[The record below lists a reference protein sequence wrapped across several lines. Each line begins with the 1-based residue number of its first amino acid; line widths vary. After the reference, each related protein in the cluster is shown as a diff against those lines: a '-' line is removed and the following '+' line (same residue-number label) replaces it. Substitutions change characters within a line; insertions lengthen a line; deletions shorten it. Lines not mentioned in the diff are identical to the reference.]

1 MAAPPAFAQD
11 AVDPIGA
18 LLDQAPAM
26 DEDQAEAMG
35 ALPPP
40 PPAPLPYAPP
50 PTAAPAYPY
59 APVTPPASTASYPS
73 RGPVP
78 YTPGPVPYT
87 PRPVAPYNPAPT
99 TYAPQT
105 YSRPAAPK
113 LSAPVHV
120 DEYDKTPEAPLNAVE
135 LGYES
140 RLRSSFASAQ
150 GMQGPMDGAWVL
162 RTRSGETLYSFLL
175 VDKGGGTLE
184 GAWRDPRRRGSPD
197 ASGFLVDIQRV
208 GSQVTASFYP
218 RPGAGVAT
226 LMLNPVSGGEWS
238 GDLLEG
244 RDRTAVTL
252 RRN

>member
-1 MAAPPAFAQD
+1 MNQFLRSAIGLLALAAASAAQAQD
-11 AVDPIGA
+11 VVDPIGSI
-18 LLDQAPAM
+18 LDQVDEETAETLGAPPPAAPEPAPAAAPAFPYSPAPAPPP
-26 DEDQAEAMG
+26 AERPAVVSLPP
-35 ALPPP
+35 AYAPPP
-40 PPAPLPYAPP
+40 PPVSRRPRL
-50 PTAAPAYPY
+50 T
-59 APVTPPASTASYPS
+59 APVT
-73 RGPVP
+73 
-78 YTPGPVPYT
+78 
-87 PRPVAPYNPAPT
+87 
-99 TYAPQT
+99 
-105 YSRPAAPK
+105 
-113 LSAPVHV
+113 V

-197 ASGFLVDIQRV
+197 ASGFLVEIQRV

>member
-1 MAAPPAFAQD
+1 MNQFLRSAIGLLALAAASAAQAQD
-11 AVDPIGA
+11 VVDPIGSI
-18 LLDQAPAM
+18 LDQVDEETAETLGAPPPAAPAP
-26 DEDQAEAMG
+26 EPAPAAAPAFPYSPAPAPPPAERPAVVSLPP
-35 ALPPP
+35 AYAPPP
-40 PPAPLPYAPP
+40 PPASRRPLL
-50 PTAAPAYPY
+50 T
-59 APVTPPASTASYPS
+59 APVT
-73 RGPVP
+73 
-78 YTPGPVPYT
+78 
-87 PRPVAPYNPAPT
+87 
-99 TYAPQT
+99 
-105 YSRPAAPK
+105 
-113 LSAPVHV
+113 V

-226 LMLNPVSGGEWS
+226 LMLNPVSGAEWS

>member
-1 MAAPPAFAQD
+1 MNQFLRSAIGLLALAAASAAQAQD
-11 AVDPIGA
+11 VVDPIGSI
-18 LLDQAPAM
+18 LDQV
-26 DEDQAEAMG
+26 DEETAETLG
-35 ALPPP
+35 A
-40 PPAPLPYAPP
+40 P
-50 PTAAPAYPY
+50 PTAAPAPEPAPAPAPTAAPAFPY
-59 APVTPPASTASYPS
+59 SPAPAPPPAERPAVVSLPPAYAPPPPPASRRPLLTAPVT
-73 RGPVP
+73 
-78 YTPGPVPYT
+78 
-87 PRPVAPYNPAPT
+87 
-99 TYAPQT
+99 
-105 YSRPAAPK
+105 
-113 LSAPVHV
+113 V

>member
-1 MAAPPAFAQD
+1 LNQFLRSAIGLLALAAASAAQAQD
-11 AVDPIGA
+11 VVDPIGSI
-18 LLDQAPAM
+18 LDQVDEETAETLGAPPPAAPAP
-26 DEDQAEAMG
+26 EPAPAFPYSPAPAPPPAERPAVVSLPP
-35 ALPPP
+35 AYAPPP
-40 PPAPLPYAPP
+40 PPVSRRPRL
-50 PTAAPAYPY
+50 T
-59 APVTPPASTASYPS
+59 APVT
-73 RGPVP
+73 
-78 YTPGPVPYT
+78 
-87 PRPVAPYNPAPT
+87 
-99 TYAPQT
+99 
-105 YSRPAAPK
+105 
-113 LSAPVHV
+113 V

-197 ASGFLVDIQRV
+197 ASGFLVEIQRV

-226 LMLNPVSGGEWS
+226 LMLNPVSGAEWS

>member
-1 MAAPPAFAQD
+1 MNQFLRSAIGLLALAAASAAQAQD
-11 AVDPIGA
+11 VVDPIGSI
-18 LLDQAPAM
+18 LDQVDEEAAETLGAPPPAAPAPAPTATPAFPYSPAPAPPP
-26 DEDQAEAMG
+26 AERPAVVSLPP
-35 ALPPP
+35 AYAPPP
-40 PPAPLPYAPP
+40 PPVSRRPRL
-50 PTAAPAYPY
+50 T
-59 APVTPPASTASYPS
+59 APVT
-73 RGPVP
+73 
-78 YTPGPVPYT
+78 
-87 PRPVAPYNPAPT
+87 
-99 TYAPQT
+99 
-105 YSRPAAPK
+105 
-113 LSAPVHV
+113 V

-140 RLRSSFASAQ
+140 RLRSSFALAQ

-226 LMLNPVSGGEWS
+226 LMLSPVSGAEWS

>member
-1 MAAPPAFAQD
+1 MNQFLRSAIGLLALAAASAAQAQD
-11 AVDPIGA
+11 VVDPIGSI
-18 LLDQAPAM
+18 LDQVDEETAETLGAPPPAAPAP
-26 DEDQAEAMG
+26 EPAPAAAPAFPYSPAPAPPPAERPAVVSLPP
-35 ALPPP
+35 AYAPPP
-40 PPAPLPYAPP
+40 PPVSRRPRL
-50 PTAAPAYPY
+50 T
-59 APVTPPASTASYPS
+59 APVT
-73 RGPVP
+73 
-78 YTPGPVPYT
+78 
-87 PRPVAPYNPAPT
+87 
-99 TYAPQT
+99 
-105 YSRPAAPK
+105 
-113 LSAPVHV
+113 V

-226 LMLNPVSGGEWS
+226 LMLNPVSGAEWS

>member
-1 MAAPPAFAQD
+1 MNQFLRSAIGLLALAAASAAQAQD
-11 AVDPIGA
+11 VVDPIGS
-18 LLDQAPAM
+18 LLDQI
-26 DEDQAEAMG
+26 DEETAETLG
-35 ALPPP
+35 AP
-40 PPAPLPYAPP
+40 PPAAPAP
-50 PTAAPAYPY
+50 EPAPAPAPTAAPAFPY
-59 APVTPPASTASYPS
+59 SPAPAPPPAERPAVVSLPPAYAPPPPPVSRRPRLTAPVT
-73 RGPVP
+73 
-78 YTPGPVPYT
+78 
-87 PRPVAPYNPAPT
+87 
-99 TYAPQT
+99 
-105 YSRPAAPK
+105 
-113 LSAPVHV
+113 V
-120 DEYDKTPEAPLNAVE
+120 DDYDKTPEAPLNAVE

>member
-1 MAAPPAFAQD
+1 
-11 AVDPIGA
+11 
-18 LLDQAPAM
+18 
-26 DEDQAEAMG
+26 
-35 ALPPP
+35 
-40 PPAPLPYAPP
+40 
-50 PTAAPAYPY
+50 
-59 APVTPPASTASYPS
+59 
-73 RGPVP
+73 
-78 YTPGPVPYT
+78 
-87 PRPVAPYNPAPT
+87 
-99 TYAPQT
+99 
-105 YSRPAAPK
+105 
-113 LSAPVHV
+113 
-120 DEYDKTPEAPLNAVE
+120 
-135 LGYES
+135 
-140 RLRSSFASAQ
+140 
-150 GMQGPMDGAWVL
+150 MDGAWVL

>member
-1 MAAPPAFAQD
+1 MNQFLRSAIGLLALAAASAAQAQD
-11 AVDPIGA
+11 VVDPIGSI
-18 LLDQAPAM
+18 LDQVDEETAETLGAPPPAAPAP
-26 DEDQAEAMG
+26 EPAPAPAPTAAPAFPYSPAPAPPPAERPAVVSLPR
-35 ALPPP
+35 AYAPPP
-40 PPAPLPYAPP
+40 PPASRRPLL
-50 PTAAPAYPY
+50 T
-59 APVTPPASTASYPS
+59 APVT
-73 RGPVP
+73 
-78 YTPGPVPYT
+78 
-87 PRPVAPYNPAPT
+87 
-99 TYAPQT
+99 
-105 YSRPAAPK
+105 
-113 LSAPVHV
+113 V

>member
-1 MAAPPAFAQD
+1 MNQFLRSAIGLLALAAASAAQAQD
-11 AVDPIGA
+11 VVDPIGSI
-18 LLDQAPAM
+18 LDQVDEETAETLGAPPPAAPAP
-26 DEDQAEAMG
+26 EPAPAAAPAFPYSPAPAPPPAERLAVVSLPP
-35 ALPPP
+35 AYAPPP
-40 PPAPLPYAPP
+40 PPVSRRPRL
-50 PTAAPAYPY
+50 T
-59 APVTPPASTASYPS
+59 APVT
-73 RGPVP
+73 
-78 YTPGPVPYT
+78 
-87 PRPVAPYNPAPT
+87 
-99 TYAPQT
+99 
-105 YSRPAAPK
+105 
-113 LSAPVHV
+113 V

>member
-1 MAAPPAFAQD
+1 MNQFLRSAIGLLALAAASAAQAQD
-11 AVDPIGA
+11 VVDPIGSI
-18 LLDQAPAM
+18 LDQVDEETAETLGAPPPAAPAP
-26 DEDQAEAMG
+26 EPAPAFPYSPAPAPPPAERPAVVSLPP
-35 ALPPP
+35 AYAPPP
-40 PPAPLPYAPP
+40 PPVSRRPRL
-50 PTAAPAYPY
+50 T
-59 APVTPPASTASYPS
+59 APVT
-73 RGPVP
+73 
-78 YTPGPVPYT
+78 
-87 PRPVAPYNPAPT
+87 
-99 TYAPQT
+99 
-105 YSRPAAPK
+105 
-113 LSAPVHV
+113 V

>member
-1 MAAPPAFAQD
+1 MNQFLRSAIGLLALAAASAAQAQD
-11 AVDPIGA
+11 VVDPIGSI
-18 LLDQAPAM
+18 LDQVDEETAETLGAPPPAAPAP
-26 DEDQAEAMG
+26 EPAPAFPYSPAPAPPPAERPAVVSLPP
-35 ALPPP
+35 AYAPPP
-40 PPAPLPYAPP
+40 PPVSRRPRL
-50 PTAAPAYPY
+50 T
-59 APVTPPASTASYPS
+59 APVT
-73 RGPVP
+73 
-78 YTPGPVPYT
+78 
-87 PRPVAPYNPAPT
+87 
-99 TYAPQT
+99 
-105 YSRPAAPK
+105 
-113 LSAPVHV
+113 V

-226 LMLNPVSGGEWS
+226 LTLNPVSGGEWS

>member
-1 MAAPPAFAQD
+1 MNHFLRSAIGLVALTAASAAQAQD
-11 AVDPIGA
+11 VVDPIGSI
-18 LLDQAPAM
+18 LDQVDEETAETLGAPPPAAPAP
-26 DEDQAEAMG
+26 EPAPAAAPAFPYSPAPAPPPAERPAVVSLPR
-35 ALPPP
+35 AYAPPP
-40 PPAPLPYAPP
+40 PPASRRPLL
-50 PTAAPAYPY
+50 T
-59 APVTPPASTASYPS
+59 APVT
-73 RGPVP
+73 
-78 YTPGPVPYT
+78 
-87 PRPVAPYNPAPT
+87 
-99 TYAPQT
+99 
-105 YSRPAAPK
+105 
-113 LSAPVHV
+113 V

>member
-1 MAAPPAFAQD
+1 MNQFLRSAIGLLALAAASAAQAQD
-11 AVDPIGA
+11 VVDPIGSI
-18 LLDQAPAM
+18 LDQVDEETAETLGAPPPAAPAP
-26 DEDQAEAMG
+26 EPAPAAAPAFPYSPAPAPPPAERPAVVSLPP
-35 ALPPP
+35 AYAPPP
-40 PPAPLPYAPP
+40 PPASRRPLL
-50 PTAAPAYPY
+50 T
-59 APVTPPASTASYPS
+59 APVT
-73 RGPVP
+73 
-78 YTPGPVPYT
+78 
-87 PRPVAPYNPAPT
+87 
-99 TYAPQT
+99 
-105 YSRPAAPK
+105 
-113 LSAPVHV
+113 V

>member
-1 MAAPPAFAQD
+1 MNQFLRSAIGLLALAAASAAQAQD
-11 AVDPIGA
+11 VVDPIGSI
-18 LLDQAPAM
+18 LDQV
-26 DEDQAEAMG
+26 DEEAAETLG
-35 ALPPP
+35 AP
-40 PPAPLPYAPP
+40 PPAAPAP
-50 PTAAPAYPY
+50 APTAAPAFPY
-59 APVTPPASTASYPS
+59 GPAPAPPPAERPAVVSLPPAYAPPPPPVSRRPRLTAPVT
-73 RGPVP
+73 
-78 YTPGPVPYT
+78 
-87 PRPVAPYNPAPT
+87 
-99 TYAPQT
+99 
-105 YSRPAAPK
+105 
-113 LSAPVHV
+113 V

>member
-1 MAAPPAFAQD
+1 MNQFLRSAIGLLALAAASAAQAQD
-11 AVDPIGA
+11 VVDPIGSI
-18 LLDQAPAM
+18 LDQV
-26 DEDQAEAMG
+26 DEEAAETLG
-35 ALPPP
+35 AP
-40 PPAPLPYAPP
+40 PPAAPAP
-50 PTAAPAYPY
+50 APTAAPAFPY
-59 APVTPPASTASYPS
+59 SPAPAPPPAERPAVVSLPPAYAPPPPPVSRRPRLTAPVT
-73 RGPVP
+73 
-78 YTPGPVPYT
+78 
-87 PRPVAPYNPAPT
+87 
-99 TYAPQT
+99 
-105 YSRPAAPK
+105 
-113 LSAPVHV
+113 V

>member
-1 MAAPPAFAQD
+1 MNQFLRSAIGLLALAAASAAQAQD
-11 AVDPIGA
+11 VVDPIGSI
-18 LLDQAPAM
+18 LDQVDEEAAETLGAPPPAAPAP
-26 DEDQAEAMG
+26 EPAPAAAPAFPYSPAPAPPPAERPAVVSLPP
-35 ALPPP
+35 AYAPPP
-40 PPAPLPYAPP
+40 PPASRRPLL
-50 PTAAPAYPY
+50 T
-59 APVTPPASTASYPS
+59 APVT
-73 RGPVP
+73 
-78 YTPGPVPYT
+78 
-87 PRPVAPYNPAPT
+87 
-99 TYAPQT
+99 
-105 YSRPAAPK
+105 
-113 LSAPVHV
+113 V

>member
-1 MAAPPAFAQD
+1 MNQFLRSAIGLLALAAASAAQAQD
-11 AVDPIGA
+11 VVDPIGSI
-18 LLDQAPAM
+18 LDQVDEETAETLGAPPPAAPAP
-26 DEDQAEAMG
+26 EPAPAPAPTAAPAFPYSPAPAPPPAERPAVVSLPP
-35 ALPPP
+35 AYAPPP
-40 PPAPLPYAPP
+40 PPASRRPLL
-50 PTAAPAYPY
+50 T
-59 APVTPPASTASYPS
+59 APVT
-73 RGPVP
+73 
-78 YTPGPVPYT
+78 
-87 PRPVAPYNPAPT
+87 
-99 TYAPQT
+99 
-105 YSRPAAPK
+105 
-113 LSAPVHV
+113 V

>member
-1 MAAPPAFAQD
+1 MNQFLRSAIGLLALAAASAAQAQD
-11 AVDPIGA
+11 VVDPIGSI
-18 LLDQAPAM
+18 LDQVDEETAETLGAPPPAAPAP
-26 DEDQAEAMG
+26 EPAPAAAPAFPYSPAPAPPPAERPAVVSLPP
-35 ALPPP
+35 AYAPPP
-40 PPAPLPYAPP
+40 PPVSRRPRL
-50 PTAAPAYPY
+50 T
-59 APVTPPASTASYPS
+59 APVT
-73 RGPVP
+73 
-78 YTPGPVPYT
+78 
-87 PRPVAPYNPAPT
+87 
-99 TYAPQT
+99 
-105 YSRPAAPK
+105 
-113 LSAPVHV
+113 V

>member
-1 MAAPPAFAQD
+1 MNQFLRSAIGLLALAAASAAQAQD
-11 AVDPIGA
+11 VVDPIGSI
-18 LLDQAPAM
+18 LDQV
-26 DEDQAEAMG
+26 DEEAAETLG
-35 ALPPP
+35 AP
-40 PPAPLPYAPP
+40 PPAAPAP
-50 PTAAPAYPY
+50 APTAAPAFPY
-59 APVTPPASTASYPS
+59 GPAPAPPPAERPAVVSLPPAYAPPPPPVSRRPRLTAPVT
-73 RGPVP
+73 
-78 YTPGPVPYT
+78 
-87 PRPVAPYNPAPT
+87 
-99 TYAPQT
+99 
-105 YSRPAAPK
+105 
-113 LSAPVHV
+113 V

-135 LGYES
+135 RSYES

-162 RTRSGETLYSFLL
+162 RARSGETLYSFLL

-184 GAWRDPRRRGSPD
+184 GAWRDPRRRGTPEG
-197 ASGFLVDIQRV
+197 SGFLVDIQRI
-208 GSQVTASFYP
+208 GTQVTASFYP

>member
-1 MAAPPAFAQD
+1 MNQFLRSAIGLLALAAASAAQAQD
-11 AVDPIGA
+11 VVDPIGS
-18 LLDQAPAM
+18 LLDQI
-26 DEDQAEAMG
+26 DEETAETLG
-35 ALPPP
+35 AP
-40 PPAPLPYAPP
+40 PPAASVPP
-50 PTAAPAYPY
+50 PTATPTAAPAFPY
-59 APVTPPASTASYPS
+59 SPAPAPPPAPPSAAPPAAVSLPPAYAPPPPPVSRRPRLTAPVT
-73 RGPVP
+73 
-78 YTPGPVPYT
+78 
-87 PRPVAPYNPAPT
+87 
-99 TYAPQT
+99 
-105 YSRPAAPK
+105 
-113 LSAPVHV
+113 V
-120 DEYDKTPEAPLNAVE
+120 DDYDKTPEAPLNAVE

-162 RTRSGETLYSFLL
+162 RARSGETLYSFLL

-226 LMLNPVSGGEWS
+226 LMLNPVSGAEWS

>member
-1 MAAPPAFAQD
+1 MNQFLRSAIGLLALAAASAAQAQD
-11 AVDPIGA
+11 VVDPIGSI
-18 LLDQAPAM
+18 LDQV
-26 DEDQAEAMG
+26 DEEAAETLG
-35 ALPPP
+35 AP
-40 PPAPLPYAPP
+40 PPAAPAP
-50 PTAAPAYPY
+50 APTAAPALPY
-59 APVTPPASTASYPS
+59 SPAPAPPPAERPAVVSLPPAYAPPPPPVSRRPRLTAPVT
-73 RGPVP
+73 
-78 YTPGPVPYT
+78 
-87 PRPVAPYNPAPT
+87 
-99 TYAPQT
+99 
-105 YSRPAAPK
+105 
-113 LSAPVHV
+113 V

-226 LMLNPVSGGEWS
+226 LMLNPVSGAEWS

>member
-1 MAAPPAFAQD
+1 MNQFLRSAIGLLALAAASAAQAQD
-11 AVDPIGA
+11 VVDPIGSI
-18 LLDQAPAM
+18 LDQVDEETAETLGAPPPAAPAP
-26 DEDQAEAMG
+26 EPAPAAAPAFPYTPAPAPPPAERPAVVSLPP
-35 ALPPP
+35 AYAPPP
-40 PPAPLPYAPP
+40 PPASRRPLL
-50 PTAAPAYPY
+50 T
-59 APVTPPASTASYPS
+59 APVT
-73 RGPVP
+73 
-78 YTPGPVPYT
+78 
-87 PRPVAPYNPAPT
+87 
-99 TYAPQT
+99 
-105 YSRPAAPK
+105 
-113 LSAPVHV
+113 V

>member
-1 MAAPPAFAQD
+1 MNYLLRSSIGLLALAAASAAQAQD
-11 AVDPIGA
+11 VVDPIGSI
-18 LLDQAPAM
+18 LDQVDEETAETLGAPPPAAPAP
-26 DEDQAEAMG
+26 EPAPAAAPAFPYSPAPAPPPAERPAVVSLPP
-35 ALPPP
+35 AYAPPP
-40 PPAPLPYAPP
+40 PPASRRPLL
-50 PTAAPAYPY
+50 T
-59 APVTPPASTASYPS
+59 APVT
-73 RGPVP
+73 
-78 YTPGPVPYT
+78 
-87 PRPVAPYNPAPT
+87 
-99 TYAPQT
+99 
-105 YSRPAAPK
+105 
-113 LSAPVHV
+113 V

>member
-1 MAAPPAFAQD
+1 MNQFLRSAIGLLALAAASAAQAQD
-11 AVDPIGA
+11 VVDPIGSI
-18 LLDQAPAM
+18 LDQVDEETAETLGAPPPAAPAP
-26 DEDQAEAMG
+26 EPAPAFPYSPAPAPPPAERPAVVSLPP
-35 ALPPP
+35 AYAPPP
-40 PPAPLPYAPP
+40 PPVSRRPRL
-50 PTAAPAYPY
+50 T
-59 APVTPPASTASYPS
+59 APVT
-73 RGPVP
+73 
-78 YTPGPVPYT
+78 
-87 PRPVAPYNPAPT
+87 
-99 TYAPQT
+99 
-105 YSRPAAPK
+105 
-113 LSAPVHV
+113 V

-197 ASGFLVDIQRV
+197 ASGFLVEIQRV

>member
-1 MAAPPAFAQD
+1 MNPFLRSAIGLLALAAASAAQAQD
-11 AVDPIGA
+11 VVDPIGSI
-18 LLDQAPAM
+18 LDQVDEETAETLGAPPPAAPAP
-26 DEDQAEAMG
+26 EPAPAPAPTAAPAFPYSPAPAPPPAERPAVVSLPP
-35 ALPPP
+35 AYAPPP
-40 PPAPLPYAPP
+40 PPASRRPLL
-50 PTAAPAYPY
+50 T
-59 APVTPPASTASYPS
+59 APVT
-73 RGPVP
+73 
-78 YTPGPVPYT
+78 
-87 PRPVAPYNPAPT
+87 
-99 TYAPQT
+99 
-105 YSRPAAPK
+105 
-113 LSAPVHV
+113 V

>member
-1 MAAPPAFAQD
+1 MNQFLRSAIGLLALAAASAAQAQD
-11 AVDPIGA
+11 VVDPIGSI
-18 LLDQAPAM
+18 LDQVDEETAETLGAPPPAAPAP
-26 DEDQAEAMG
+26 EPAPAFPYSPAPAPPPAERPAVVSLPP
-35 ALPPP
+35 AYAPPP
-40 PPAPLPYAPP
+40 PPASRRPLL
-50 PTAAPAYPY
+50 T
-59 APVTPPASTASYPS
+59 APVT
-73 RGPVP
+73 
-78 YTPGPVPYT
+78 
-87 PRPVAPYNPAPT
+87 
-99 TYAPQT
+99 
-105 YSRPAAPK
+105 
-113 LSAPVHV
+113 V

>member
-1 MAAPPAFAQD
+1 MNHLLSSAIGLLALAAASAAQAQD
-11 AVDPIGA
+11 VVDPIGSI
-18 LLDQAPAM
+18 LDQVDEETAEALGAPPAATAPAPVAPVAPAFPYSPPSAPAS
-26 DEDQAEAMG
+26 AERPAVVSLPR
-35 ALPPP
+35 AYTPPP
-40 PPAPLPYAPP
+40 PPAP
-50 PTAAPAYPY
+50 
-59 APVTPPASTASYPS
+59 
-73 RGPVP
+73 R
-78 YTPGPVPYT
+78 
-87 PRPVAPYNPAPT
+87 RPL
-99 TYAPQT
+99 
-105 YSRPAAPK
+105 
-113 LSAPVHV
+113 LSAPVKI

-162 RTRSGETLYSFLL
+162 RARSGETLYSFLL

-208 GSQVTASFYP
+208 GGQVTASFYP
-218 RPGAGVAT
+218 RPGGGVAT
-226 LMLNPVSGGEWS
+226 LMLNPGSGGEWS

-244 RDRTAVTL
+244 RDRTNVTL

>member
-1 MAAPPAFAQD
+1 MNQFLRSAIGLLALAAASAAQAQDVVAPIGSILDQVDEETAETLGAPPPAAPAPEPAPAAAPAF
-11 AVDPIGA
+11 PYSP
-18 LLDQAPAM
+18 APAPPP
-26 DEDQAEAMG
+26 AERPAVVSLPP
-35 ALPPP
+35 AYAPPP
-40 PPAPLPYAPP
+40 PPVSRRPRL
-50 PTAAPAYPY
+50 T
-59 APVTPPASTASYPS
+59 APVT
-73 RGPVP
+73 
-78 YTPGPVPYT
+78 
-87 PRPVAPYNPAPT
+87 
-99 TYAPQT
+99 
-105 YSRPAAPK
+105 
-113 LSAPVHV
+113 V

>member
-1 MAAPPAFAQD
+1 MNQFLRSAIGLLALAAASAAQAQD
-11 AVDPIGA
+11 VVDPIGSI
-18 LLDQAPAM
+18 LDQVDEEAAETLGAPPPAAPAP
-26 DEDQAEAMG
+26 APTATP
-35 ALPPP
+35 AFPYSPAPAPP
-40 PPAPLPYAPP
+40 PPAERPAVVSLPPAYAPP
-50 PTAAPAYPY
+50 PSPASRRPRLT
-59 APVTPPASTASYPS
+59 APVT
-73 RGPVP
+73 
-78 YTPGPVPYT
+78 
-87 PRPVAPYNPAPT
+87 
-99 TYAPQT
+99 
-105 YSRPAAPK
+105 
-113 LSAPVHV
+113 V

-226 LMLNPVSGGEWS
+226 LMLNPVSGVEWS

>member
-1 MAAPPAFAQD
+1 MNQFLRSAIGLLALAAASAAQAQD
-11 AVDPIGA
+11 VVDPIGSI
-18 LLDQAPAM
+18 LDQVDEETAETLGAPPPAAPAP
-26 DEDQAEAMG
+26 EPAPAFPYSPAPAPPPAERPAVVSLPP
-35 ALPPP
+35 AYAPPP
-40 PPAPLPYAPP
+40 PPASRRPLL
-50 PTAAPAYPY
+50 T
-59 APVTPPASTASYPS
+59 APVT
-73 RGPVP
+73 
-78 YTPGPVPYT
+78 
-87 PRPVAPYNPAPT
+87 
-99 TYAPQT
+99 
-105 YSRPAAPK
+105 
-113 LSAPVHV
+113 V

-197 ASGFLVDIQRV
+197 ASGFLVEIQRV